1 MQQKYYFKKH
11 SFMSGLQEVQQSA
24 GEIKQQQSK
33 TPPVKEAAGLWPLSV
48 MKEKLDR
55 QFILTCL
62 TVQFLRTADKGRIL
76 IFVSLFKEV
85 VRRSGFIILND
96 KINF

>member
-1 MQQKYYFKKH
+1 
-11 SFMSGLQEVQQSA
+11 MSGLQEVKQPA

-33 TPPVKEAAGLWPLSV
+33 TPPVKEVAGLRPLFA
-48 MKEKLDR
+48 MKEKPER
-55 QFILTCL
+55 QFSLTCL

-76 IFVSLFKEV
+76 IFVSLFNDV

-96 KINF
+96 KTDF